1 MNSLLRYMD
10 ATGMK
15 NEKIESLPG
24 SELDHLSSKFFWNA
38 RKKNGEEFK
47 PATVSNF

>member
-1 MNSLLRYMD
+1 MNTLLRYME
-10 ATGMK
+10 ATGIK

-24 SELDHLSSKFFWNA
+24 SGLDHLSSKFFWNA
-38 RKKNGEEFK
+38 RKKNGEEFE